1 MDGNGRLGPLLIIL
15 YLTSEGYL
23 ENLYTYPSACF
34 NHHKTEYV
42 ERVHAMSQ
50 EGAWDEWLTLFL
62 EGLRSHAEISYD
74 RTHRLRGLQERYKT
88 EYAGS
93 TNTD

>member
-1 MDGNGRLGPLLIIL
+1 
-15 YLTSEGYL
+15 
-23 ENLYTYPSACF
+23 
-34 NHHKTEYV
+34 
-42 ERVHAMSQ
+42 MSQ

-62 EGLRSHAEISYD
+62 EGLRSHVEISYD
-74 RTHRLRGLQERYKT
+74 RTHRLCGLQERYKT

>member
-1 MDGNGRLGPLLIIL
+1 
-15 YLTSEGYL
+15 
-23 ENLYTYPSACF
+23 
-34 NHHKTEYV
+34 
-42 ERVHAMSQ
+42 VHAMSQ